1 MRFTTIFFDLDDT
14 LYPASSGLWNVLKT
28 RMSDYM
34 RVQMNIPAGDIAYLR
49 EKYFREY
56 GTTLRG
62 LQANYKIDVQDYLA
76 YVHDAP
82 LADYLHPD
90 PEQQSVLASLRTRNL
105 IFTNA
110 DVPHARRILRVL
122 EIEQYFSDIVD
133 VNRIAPYCKPNPES
147 FDIAMNAANETDPAR
162 CVMIDDL
169 PHTTRAAHNYGMFS
183 LLYGWNEAH
192 PDADACFANW
202 RDLPALLNGS
212 K

>member
-34 RVQMNIPAGDIAYLR
+34 RERMNIPENEIGRLR

-62 LQANYKIDVQDYLA
+62 LQANHKIDVQDYLA

-82 LADYLHPD
+82 LMDYLHPD
-90 PEQQSVLASLRTRNL
+90 PEQQSALASLHTRNL

-110 DVPHARRILRVL
+110 DVPHAKRILRAL
-122 EIEQYFSDIVD
+122 NIEKYFSDIVD
-133 VNRIAPYCKPNPES
+133 VNRMSPYCKPNPES
-147 FDIAMNAANETDPAR
+147 FVIAMNAANETDPSR

-169 PHTTRAAHNYGMFS
+169 PHTTRAARDYGMFA
-183 LLYGWNEAH
+183 LLYGQDEPH
-192 PDADACFANW
+192 PDANACFTNW
-202 RDLPALLNGS
+202 RALPALLNGS

>member
-34 RVQMNIPAGDIAYLR
+34 RERMNIPANEIGRLR

-62 LQANYKIDVQDYLA
+62 LQANHEIDVQDYLA

-82 LADYLHPD
+82 LTDYLHPD

-110 DVPHARRILRVL
+110 DVSHARRILRVL
-122 EIEQYFSDIVD
+122 EIEKYFSDIVD
-133 VNRIAPYCKPNPES
+133 VNRMSPYCKPNPES
-147 FDIAMNAANETDPAR
+147 FAIAMSAANETDPAR

-169 PHTTRAAHNYGMFS
+169 PHTTRAALKVGMAS
-183 LLYGWNEAH
+183 ILYGAEDPT
-192 PDADACFANW
+192 PDASGVFVDWNH
-202 RDLPALLNGS
+202 LPILLGD
-212 K
+212 

>member
-14 LYPASSGLWNVLKT
+14 LYPASTGLWNVLKT

-34 RVQMNIPAGDIAYLR
+34 RERMNIPASDIGRLR

-62 LQANYKIDVQDYLA
+62 LQANHKIDVQDFLA

-82 LADYLHPD
+82 LTDYLHPD

-110 DVPHARRILRVL
+110 DVPHAKRILHVL
-122 EIEQYFSDIVD
+122 EIEKYFSDIVD
-133 VNRIAPYCKPNPES
+133 VNRMSPYCNDRRP
-147 FDIAMNAANETDPAR
+147 
-162 CVMIDDL
+162 
-169 PHTTRAAHNYGMFS
+169 AAHHERS
-183 LLYGWNEAH
+183 A
-192 PDADACFANW
+192 
-202 RDLPALLNGS
+202 
-212 K
+212 